1 MTVENELNKLNYD
14 CLVLSE
20 EVTDSTGTYNIR
32 LLFVLNMKTDILVK
46 NLESN
51 ELEIIPYNSKDL
63 TVKKRVG

>member
-51 ELEIIPYNSKDL
+51 ELEISKL
-63 TVKKRVG
+63 GRCVHG